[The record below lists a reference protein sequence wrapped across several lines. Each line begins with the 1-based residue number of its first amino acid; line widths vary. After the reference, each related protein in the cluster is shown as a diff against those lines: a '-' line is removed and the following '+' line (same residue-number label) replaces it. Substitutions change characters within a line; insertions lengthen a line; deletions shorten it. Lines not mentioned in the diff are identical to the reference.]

1 MNIKGIGIDIEEIS
15 RFRKLPYK
23 RKRSFY
29 DKIFTS
35 KEITYCLGKRDPYPH
50 FAARFAA
57 KEAVAKAIGVS
68 VYKARGIEIGN
79 NKDGLPSAKVR
90 GLRGRIAISLSH
102 TKDIAAAIALW
113 SN

>member
-1 MNIKGIGIDIEEIS
+1 MIKGIGIDIEEIG
-15 RFRKLPYK
+15 RFRKLPYN
-23 RKRSFY
+23 RNRSFY

-35 KEITYCLGKRDPYPH
+35 KEMTYCLGKKDPYPH

-68 VYKARGIEIGN
+68 VYRAKSIEIGN
-79 NKDGLPSAKVR
+79 NRDGVPSAQVR
-90 GLRGRIAISLSH
+90 GLRGRIAISISH
-102 TKDIAAAIALW
+102 TKGIAAAIAIW